1 MARFISSPISRSLA
15 ALPPRLLIILA
26 IALSS
31 FALPAQAGESN
42 FHAGPVFANFGKI
55 ATIQTDMSFSKR
67 AKFRVLFDSSKPADV
82 GTVNRNLNTVA
93 RFINMHAEAGVPEKN
108 IKAAIVFHGKG
119 SFDLT
124 KNSFYSAKYD
134 TVENGNAENGA
145 ENGNA
150 ENENIAIIKAL
161 TEQGVRVILCGQTAA
176 YYDITKADLL
186 PGVEMALSA
195 MTAHALLQQQGYT
208 PNPF

>member
-1 MARFISSPISRSLA
+1 MAKFFSSFLLTA
-15 ALPPRLLIILA
+15 ALSGF
-26 IALSS
+26 ALS
-31 FALPAQAGESN
+31 AQAGESN
-42 FHAGPVFANFGKI
+42 FHAGPVFSDFGKI
-55 ATIQTDMSFSKR
+55 ATVQTDIPISKR
-67 AKFRVLFDSSKPADV
+67 AKLKVLFDSSKPADV

-93 RFINMHAEAGVPEKN
+93 RFINMHVEAGVPEKN
-108 IKAAIVFHGKG
+108 IKTAIVFHGKG

-124 KNSFYSAKYD
+124 KNSYYSTKYD
-134 TVENGNAENGA
+134 G
-145 ENGNA
+145 A
-150 ENENIAIIKAL
+150 ENENIAIVKAL
-161 TEQGVRVILCGQTAA
+161 TEQGVRIILCGQTAA

>member
-1 MARFISSPISRSLA
+1 MARFIPSLILTA
-15 ALPPRLLIILA
+15 AV
-26 IALSS
+26 SS
-31 FALPAQAGESN
+31 FALSAQAGESN
-42 FHAGPVFANFGKI
+42 FHPGPVFADFGKI
-55 ATIQTDMSFSKR
+55 ATIQTDMPFSKR

-93 RFINMHAEAGVPEKN
+93 RFINMHAEAGVAEKN
-108 IKAAIVFHGKG
+108 IKTAIVFHGKG

-124 KNSFYSAKYD
+124 KNSYYNTKYD
-134 TVENGNAENGA
+134 G
-145 ENGNA
+145 A

-161 TEQGVRVILCGQTAA
+161 TEQGVRIILCGQTAA
-176 YYDITKADLL
+176 YYDITKTDLL